1 MLFVRHFFISFYLPL
16 PIKHSLTS
24 EKPVCVCVCVCV
36 CVYVCVLKC
45 DPWSFMIWFLVE
57 IIGLSNEVVGRGTV
71 HAR

>member
-1 MLFVRHFFISFYLPL
+1 
-16 PIKHSLTS
+16 
-24 EKPVCVCVCVCV
+24 
-36 CVYVCVLKC
+36 VYVCVLKC